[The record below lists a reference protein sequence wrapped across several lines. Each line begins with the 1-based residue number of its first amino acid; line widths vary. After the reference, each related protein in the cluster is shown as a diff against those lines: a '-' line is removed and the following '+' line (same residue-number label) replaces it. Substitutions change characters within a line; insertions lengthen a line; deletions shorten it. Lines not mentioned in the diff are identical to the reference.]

1 MPFIWQLRIVPALF
15 VMAIIVVPE
24 AAGSRAELLA
34 QRASV
39 AASGEVL
46 GLDMLPCTRLG
57 GRGELTDV
65 AKPASS

>member
-1 MPFIWQLRIVPALF
+1 
-15 VMAIIVVPE
+15 MAVIVVPE

-39 AASGEVL
+39 AARGEVL
-46 GLDMLPCTRLG
+46 GLNMLPSTRLG